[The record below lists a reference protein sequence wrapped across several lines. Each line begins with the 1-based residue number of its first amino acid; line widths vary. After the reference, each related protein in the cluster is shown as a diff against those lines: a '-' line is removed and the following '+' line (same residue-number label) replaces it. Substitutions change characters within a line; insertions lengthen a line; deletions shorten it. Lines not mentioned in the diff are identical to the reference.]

1 MLKHILLLLFGVLFF
16 VQSKTQEIGDLY
28 IREDAFG
35 GYIIQEDY
43 DGGFVMG
50 GRESYQHYSH
60 TVSKIVLSK
69 FSRALELLY
78 KRKLYI
84 GNYGTTDFGL
94 YPHDVKLLSNG
105 ETLIG
110 GWVNRASWGIM
121 HYFTLKLD
129 VNGNLAW
136 FRRFASIEY
145 KSHAFY
151 RFHIDVS
158 DEDYFYYTAFYFISD
173 NIEDELSYQDRD
185 VFLVKARLSDGLTV
199 SRIPLDVYKEIGC
212 ANNDITHTYTDRF
225 NTDEFYLDRSLYPWP
240 GRKLTH
246 GFFKFNTSGEV
257 LQSHHIGYSDV
268 YDSLPYISYNPDTV
282 NFYINGGD
290 MAQLPSGNT
299 IHIGNVV
306 GDIEPDSSWFG
317 TDDIFTKLSAEG
329 ELKEIK
335 PISTLGK
342 RHFGPIRTCLYGD
355 SLWFV
360 GGRKEEV
367 YNNDIWD
374 EHPPY
379 KKLGILKLDTNGNTL
394 DSLELPLFRGYV
406 IKSMYGDSTGLYVW
420 YCGNKEA
427 EDVGSEF
434 THYIARINPQTMEMD
449 TFKASDFGHSYHY
462 LSDSTYNT
470 DDIVIPVTN
479 VMGIPDVLD
488 NPNVG
493 LYPNPAQ
500 DMIQWSLKDVHHISI
515 NNATGQVLVNKP
527 MTGHSLDVSFLP
539 NGSYTIIFTCSN
551 QQQVVSKFVIKR

>member
-16 VQSKTQEIGDLY
+16 VQNKAQEIGDLY
-28 IREDAFG
+28 KIRDG
-35 GYIIQEDY
+35 GRTLNIDY
-43 DGGFVMG
+43 DGGFMIDE
-50 GRESYQHYSH
+50 RELYQHYSENIAK
-60 TVSKIVLSK
+60 VVLSK
-69 FSRALELLY
+69 FSRGLELLY
-78 KRKLYI
+78 KRRLYV
-84 GNYGTTDFGL
+84 GNYGTTAFYFGVNEIK
-94 YPHDVKLLSNG
+94 PLSNG
-105 ETLIG
+105 EILIG
-110 GWVNRASWGIM
+110 GQVYRDSWGIN

-145 KSHAFY
+145 MSNIFY
-151 RFHIDVS
+151 NFHIDVS
-158 DEDYFYYTAFYFISD
+158 DEDYFYYTAYYFISD

-199 SRIPLDVYKEIGC
+199 SRIPLDVYKDIGC
-212 ANNDITHTYTDRF
+212 IDYRFAESYTDRF
-225 NTDEFYLDRSLYPWP
+225 NTDEFYLDRSLYPLPW
-240 GRKLTH
+240 GTLTH

-268 YDSLPYISYNPDTV
+268 YDSLPYIPYNPDTV
-282 NFYINGGD
+282 NFYVVGGD

-299 IHIGNVV
+299 IHIGNVK

-317 TDDIFTKLSAEG
+317 LDDIFVKLSAEG
-329 ELKEIK
+329 DLKEIK

-342 RHFGPIRTCLYGD
+342 YYYYPIETCLYGD

-360 GGRKEEV
+360 GGRKEKV
-367 YNNDIWD
+367 YNDDVWD
-374 EHPPY
+374 EYPPY

-394 DSLELPLFRGYV
+394 DSLELPPLRGYV
-406 IKSMYGDSTGLYVW
+406 ISDMYGDSTGLYII
-420 YCGNKEA
+420 YTGTETGNYHP
-427 EDVGSEF
+427 DSTYNYFV
-434 THYIARINPQTMEMD
+434 RINPQTMEID

-500 DMIQWSLKDVHHISI
+500 DMIQWSIKDVHHISI
-515 NNATGQVLVNKP
+515 NNVTGQVLVNKP